1 MWTEAEQ
8 LPRVGKRP
16 AVSSS
21 QNYCS
26 PKCAPPVH
34 KSPINVDVSMAQ
46 ILSGAVLPWG
56 IHGADLPIIDGY
68 IEEVDQVDV
77 IQVME
82 EQEGFLAYW

>member
-46 ILSGAVLPWG
+46 ILSWDVKQFM
-56 IHGADLPIIDGY
+56 HSFTYSKSPIGRAFCLQMIWHVSIGVHKNY
-68 IEEVDQVDV
+68 TV
-77 IQVME
+77 
-82 EQEGFLAYW
+82 

>member
-46 ILSGAVLPWG
+46 ILSW
-56 IHGADLPIIDGY
+56 
-68 IEEVDQVDV
+68 DV
-77 IQVME
+77 KQKSSLGLGSRR
-82 EQEGFLAYW
+82 GFFA

>member
-46 ILSGAVLPWG
+46 ILSW
-56 IHGADLPIIDGY
+56 
-68 IEEVDQVDV
+68 DV
-77 IQVME
+77 KA
-82 EQEGFLAYW
+82 GFA

>member
-46 ILSGAVLPWG
+46 ILSG
-56 IHGADLPIIDGY
+56 
-68 IEEVDQVDV
+68 DV
-77 IQVME
+77 WE
-82 EQEGFLAYW
+82 APPREGLFLLVNNSSFVRDND